1 MMIFIN
7 QAKKNILNLLLN
19 GGIYLTNMEVKIYIF
34 AQEHI
39 LDNLAL
45 YQDQIDEK
53 LVDEPTQIMVQLTI
67 AESIMVNSGK
77 LLADAKYWLNEAM
90 HSETIN
96 TLKQLTKENKLI
108 TSTAVNQIIK
118 SLCKDQQYLVD
129 WCERLNRSSTHRADY
144 CRSIISKHKAEMQNR
159 I

>member
-1 MMIFIN
+1 MVVFI
-7 QAKKNILNLLLN
+7 QLMDVTTHIL
-19 GGIYLTNMEVKIYIF
+19 

-39 LDNLAL
+39 LTNLAL
-45 YQDQIDEK
+45 YQEQLDDK
-53 LVDEPTQIMVQLTI
+53 LVDEPTQIMEQLTI

-90 HSETIN
+90 HGETID
-96 TLKQLTKENKLI
+96 TLKDLAKQNKMV

-118 SLCKDQQYLVD
+118 SLCKEQQYLVD
-129 WCERLNRSSTHRADY
+129 WCERINRSSTHRADY
-144 CRSIISKHKAEMQNR
+144 CRSIISKHKAEMYNR

>member
-1 MMIFIN
+1 MELTTIIADQDTILSN
-7 QAKKNILNLLLN
+7 LQAYQTQLD
-19 GGIYLTNMEVKIYIF
+19 EV
-34 AQEHI
+34 
-39 LDNLAL
+39 
-45 YQDQIDEK
+45 
-53 LVDEPTQIMVQLTI
+53 LVDEPNQIVEQLTI

-90 HSETIN
+90 HSETIK
-96 TLKQLTKENKLI
+96 TLKELASQNKLI

-129 WCERLNRSSTHRADY
+129 WCERLNRSSTHRADLA
-144 CRSIISKHKAEMQNR
+144 RSIISKQKAEMQNR

>member
-1 MMIFIN
+1 MNVAIH
-7 QAKKNILNLLLN
+7 IL
-19 GGIYLTNMEVKIYIF
+19 

-39 LDNLAL
+39 LTNLAL
-45 YQDQIDEK
+45 YQDQLDEK
-53 LVDEPTQIMVQLTI
+53 LVDEPTQIMEQLTI

-77 LLADAKYWLNEAM
+77 MLADAKYCLNEAM
-90 HSETIN
+90 HSETIK
-96 TLKQLTKENKLI
+96 TLKELASQNKLI

-129 WCERLNRSSTHRADY
+129 WCERLNRSSTHRADLA
-144 CRSIISKHKAEMQNR
+144 RSIISKQKAEMQNR